1 MLHLRN
7 FSRGGIDNFLG
18 ESLTSLIRC
27 SLASLHQLAYLRN
40 VFQFG
45 HSATLPP
52 IKTTK
57 MSLFSRN
64 CVIHQL
70 NHSFGEGILKI
81 QIQIHKSA
89 NTNSQKHKYKTQIWI
104 QIHKYRNC
112 VIHPFIHSSGV
123 LEFPG
128 SFPGIPSKLLPRPQ
142 YGLWLASNTQASFK
156 MSSNQKSWY
165 SRTGRL
171 IRVKVRVHWL
181 WNWVDRNK
189 KLEWSETC
197 WKHLWQMATDI

>member
-1 MLHLRN
+1 MPMFIFRYLHLRN

-81 QIQIHKSA
+81 QLQIHK
-89 NTNSQKHKYKTQIWI
+89 NTNMNTRI
-104 QIHKYRNC
+104 QIHKYTNTEIVSSTRLS
-112 VIHPFIHSSGV
+112 IHPVFWNFQVVSQ
-123 LEFPG
+123 EFHPNF
-128 SFPGIPSKLLPRPQ
+128 FPVR
-142 YGLWLASNTQASFK
+142 NT
-156 MSSNQKSWY
+156 
-165 SRTGRL
+165 
-171 IRVKVRVHWL
+171 
-181 WNWVDRNK
+181 
-189 KLEWSETC
+189 
-197 WKHLWQMATDI
+197 